1 MGQFNMIFGS
11 SVASVPRFLNF
22 QTGSRVRP
30 GVSQALRNMV
40 GMILEKG

>member
-1 MGQFNMIFGS
+1 MAQFNMIFGS

-30 GVSQALRNMV
+30 GVSRALQDMI
-40 GMILEKG
+40 GMIPEKG